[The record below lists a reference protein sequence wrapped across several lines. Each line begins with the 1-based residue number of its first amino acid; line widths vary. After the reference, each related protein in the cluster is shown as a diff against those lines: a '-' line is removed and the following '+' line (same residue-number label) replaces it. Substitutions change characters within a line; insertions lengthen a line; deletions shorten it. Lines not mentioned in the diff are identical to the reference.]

1 LVPFFFEFSSPRS
14 PFYKYGLAHASRR
27 KFGDGWL
34 CLLELEEEEE
44 EEEHVGGG
52 C

>member
-1 LVPFFFEFSSPRS
+1 
-14 PFYKYGLAHASRR
+14 LAHASRR

-44 EEEHVGGG
+44 EHVGGRG
-52 C
+52 AEDVECMLMPRFSVYTR